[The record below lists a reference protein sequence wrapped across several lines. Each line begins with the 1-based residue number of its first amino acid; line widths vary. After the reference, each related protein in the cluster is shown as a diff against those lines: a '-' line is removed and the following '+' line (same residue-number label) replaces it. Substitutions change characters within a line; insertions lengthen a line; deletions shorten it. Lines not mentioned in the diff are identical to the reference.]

1 MTSGTLHAVTA
12 ADGPE
17 ALPRLNGELVFKAP
31 WESRA
36 FGVAIALH
44 DAGAI
49 DYEVF
54 RSHLIA
60 EIAGHAGA
68 HGAGED
74 SAGADGGDYY
84 ERWLDALQ
92 RVLVEQEIVSEAE
105 LGQRTAEIA
114 HVWDHDHDH
123 HDHHNRHDH
132 ADRHK
137 GESR

>member
-17 ALPRLNGELVFKAP
+17 ALPRRNGELVFNAP

-54 RSHLIA
+54 RSRLIA
-60 EIAGHAGA
+60 EIAGR
-68 HGAGED
+68 AGER
-74 SAGADGGDYY
+74 GEEDGGDYY

-92 RVLVEQEIVSEAE
+92 HVLLEQKIVSEAE
-105 LGQRTAEIA
+105 LAERAGRIA
-114 HVWDHDHDH
+114 HAWAHDHEHDHDHDH
-123 HDHHNRHDH
+123 DH
-132 ADRHK
+132 
-137 GESR
+137 EP

>member
-1 MTSGTLHAVTA
+1 MTSDALHVVTA
-12 ADGPE
+12 ADGLE

-54 RSHLIA
+54 RERLIA
-60 EIAGHAGA
+60 EIAGHAEE

-74 SAGADGGDYY
+74 GGDYY
-84 ERWLDALQ
+84 LRWLEALQ
-92 RVLVEQEIVSEAE
+92 QLLVEQKIVSEAE
-105 LGQRTAEIA
+105 IAERAAGIA
-114 HVWDHDHDH
+114 HQWAHDHEH
-123 HDHHNRHDH
+123 GHTH
-132 ADRHK
+132 
-137 GESR
+137 

>member
-12 ADGPE
+12 ADGPA
-17 ALPRLNGELVFKAP
+17 ALPRRNGELVFQAP

-54 RSHLIA
+54 RSRLIA
-60 EIAGHAGA
+60 EIAEHEHEREPGA
-68 HGAGED
+68 AE
-74 SAGADGGDYY
+74 DGGGYY

-92 RVLVEQEIVSEAE
+92 NLLVEQELVSA
-105 LGQRTAEIA
+105 AEIGERSTEISHA
-114 HVWDHDHDH
+114 WAHDHGH
-123 HDHHNRHDH
+123 NHDHNDE
-132 ADRHK
+132 
-137 GESR
+137 GS

>member
-1 MTSGTLHAVTA
+1 VTPGALHAVTG

-17 ALPRLNGELVFKAP
+17 AVPRLNGELVFNAP

-54 RSHLIA
+54 RARLIA
-60 EIAGHAGA
+60 EIAEKAQEQGT
-68 HGAGED
+68 GED
-74 SAGADGGDYY
+74 GGAYY

-92 RVLVEQEIVSEAE
+92 QVLIEQELVSEAE
-105 LGQRTAEIA
+105 LGERTADIA
-114 HVWDHDHDH
+114 HAWDHDHD
-123 HDHHNRHDH
+123 DHHHH
-132 ADRHK
+132 E
-137 GESR
+137 GGSP

>member
-1 MTSGTLHAVTA
+1 MTSGTSTLHAVTV

-17 ALPRLNGELVFKAP
+17 ALPRLNGELVFNAP

-54 RSHLIA
+54 RSRLIA
-60 EIAGHAGA
+60 EIATHAGE
-68 HGAGED
+68 HGVGED
-74 SAGADGGDYY
+74 GRDYY

-92 RVLVEQEIVSEAE
+92 QVLIDQEIVSEAE
-105 LGQRTAEIA
+105 LGERTADIA
-114 HVWDHDHDH
+114 HAWDHDHD
-123 HDHHNRHDH
+123 DHHHH
-132 ADRHK
+132 LE
-137 GESR
+137 GGSP

>member
-1 MTSGTLHAVTA
+1 MTSDTLHAVTA
-12 ADGPE
+12 ANGPE
-17 ALPRLNGELVFKAP
+17 ALPRFNGELVFNAP

-54 RSHLIA
+54 RSRLIA
-60 EIAGHAGA
+60 EIAENARE

-74 SAGADGGDYY
+74 GGAYY

-92 RVLVEQEIVSEAE
+92 QVLIEQEIVSEAE
-105 LGQRTAEIA
+105 LGERTADIA
-114 HVWDHDHDH
+114 HAWAHDHDHD
-123 HDHHNRHDH
+123 DHHHH
-132 ADRHK
+132 E
-137 GESR
+137 GGSP

>member
-54 RSHLIA
+54 RSRLIA
-60 EIAGHAGA
+60 EIAGHAGE
-68 HGAGED
+68 HGAGE
-74 SAGADGGDYY
+74 DGGDYY

-92 RVLVEQEIVSEAE
+92 HVLVEQKLVSEAE
-105 LGQRTAEIA
+105 INERAAGIA
-114 HVWDHDHDH
+114 HAWAHDHDH
-123 HDHHNRHDH
+123 ADGH
-132 ADRHK
+132 AH
-137 GESR
+137 GH